1 MRAAKGA
8 CSRVAS
14 ACSSELASNKSVC
27 GKESFNY
34 SVFFWMVR
42 WLGFSKMKEET
53 KSKEMPVAMTIAGS
67 DSGGG
72 AGIQADLATFSALG
86 VFGTSVIT
94 ALTAQNPDGVS
105 LVENTSLEMVEA
117 QLCQVMDFFPVKA
130 AKTGM
135 LPNAE
140 CVEMLANLLEPY
152 ASDENFSLVVDPVMV
167 ATSGSQLAGSGVVEA
182 FRNHLFLI
190 ADLVTPN
197 VVEAEVLLGWCPG
210 TYDDLEKAGLE
221 LVAQYGASFLL
232 KGGHLEGEVAVD
244 VLVEESGRVTQFTS
258 PRIEGVNSHGS
269 GCSLAAGIAAGLA
282 KGEGLEQAITNARS
296 FLQKGFREPLEIGG
310 VKYLRRN

>member
-1 MRAAKGA
+1 
-8 CSRVAS
+8 
-14 ACSSELASNKSVC
+14 
-27 GKESFNY
+27 
-34 SVFFWMVR
+34 
-42 WLGFSKMKEET
+42 MKEET
-53 KSKEMPVAMTIAGS
+53 KSKELPVAMTIAGS

-140 CVEMLANLLEPY
+140 CVEMLANLMEPY
-152 ASDENFSLVVDPVMV
+152 AGDENFSLVVDPVMV
-167 ATSGSQLAGSGVVEA
+167 ATSGSQLAGSEVVES
-182 FRNHLFLI
+182 FRNHLFLV

-197 VVEAEVLLGWCPG
+197 VLEAEVLLGWLPQSIE
-210 TYDDLEKAGLE
+210 DLEKAGKE
-221 LVAQYGASFLL
+221 LVDQFGTSFLI
-232 KGGHLEGEVAVD
+232 KGGHLHGDLAVD
-244 VLVEESGRVTQFTS
+244 VLVEENGNVSRFSS
-258 PRIEGVNSHGS
+258 PRVEGVNSHGS
-269 GCSLAAGIAAGLA
+269 GCSLAAGITAGLA
-282 KGEGLEQAITNARS
+282 NGESPERAISHARS
-296 FLQKGFREPLEIGG
+296 FLEKGFREPVEIGG
-310 VKYLRRN
+310 VKYLRRI